1 MIKTNILIS
10 INVHEKI
17 DYLINQINNI
27 IEFVKLDFIII
38 INPNKFMY
46 DEIKNHNFFKNKD
59 NIIVNPNFIEKK
71 RFHGS
76 LLNGIYLNME
86 YALKK
91 IMFDYFLILSSRNFF
106 YNIIDENKILLFD
119 SNNKKNEATLVN
131 TTHPQ
136 WHWGDFLE
144 TKLSKYVI
152 KNNLLF
158 SNSAHEGLTFDYIS
172 CKKIYEFLE
181 TNYEIK
187 NELFNWHNCVEE
199 FAFQTICINVTGYYY
214 YIGNGWETN
223 NNIYQ
228 LPSINY
234 VYKKERFS
242 NINENKFINIIG
254 ILYFIFF
261 IVNIYFLMIK

>member
-1 MIKTNILIS
+1 
-10 INVHEKI
+10 
-17 DYLINQINNI
+17 
-27 IEFVKLDFIII
+27 
-38 INPNKFMY
+38 
-46 DEIKNHNFFKNKD
+46 
-59 NIIVNPNFIEKK
+59 VNPNFIEKK

-76 LLNGIYLNME
+76 LLNGIYLNIE

-91 IMFDYFLILSSRNFF
+91 INFNYFLILSSRNFF

-119 SNNKKNEATLVN
+119 SNNKKEEGSLINTLNRNE
-131 TTHPQ
+131 

-158 SNSAHEGLTFDYIS
+158 SRSAHEGLTFDYIS

-214 YIGNGWETN
+214 YIGNGCDTN
-223 NNIYQ
+223 NNVEQ
-228 LPSINY
+228 LPSIKY

-242 NINENKFINIIG
+242 NINENKFINIIA